1 MFEEKKPLK
10 EIIDEM
16 RKELA
21 EEKNTVPDPFEQLFG
36 KKKIELAT
44 FTKKKQKKRDKKA
57 KKKAQR
63 KKTGEKRKK
72 QAKSKKRKNTK
83 KR

>member
-21 EEKNTVPDPFEQLFG
+21 EEKNTEIDPFEQLFG
-36 KKKIELAT
+36 KKKTELAT
-44 FTKKKQKKRDKKA
+44 FTKKNRKKWTKKQKKA
-57 KKKAQR
+57 KKKTLR
-63 KKTGEKRKK
+63 KK
-72 QAKSKKRKNTK
+72 ANKKRKNTK